1 MKFEHSAYQKPLSL
15 TGFGGGA
22 TSLNFIGAGLGE
34 PYWWLGYSG
43 QEGYGSANWGGTR
56 PTAID
61 IDSDGNIY
69 VLGHSRRVV
78 NTTAAVETF
87 IIKTDKYGTLI
98 WERGF
103 NIGPYNYGYTCEGWG
118 MRVASSGNIYVSGS
132 MSGYS
137 SSFPNGPTNQS
148 IFTGK
153 FNNSGTLQ
161 WMRLFG
167 GGGNQY
173 GRGLTIDSSE
183 NIYVTGYADIGPNG
197 ATSYEN
203 AVALKY
209 NSSGTIQWKRYIGR
223 TPSGSYEDY
232 GHAIVVDSSGNY
244 YVSGL
249 HRNTSV
255 FGGAYQKA
263 FLAKNYSNNN
273 HHWSRYYELSGYNM
287 YPGTSDMA
295 IDSSNNIYKVGQMK
309 TGSGKYGGWIIKVD
323 SSSSTGNVL
332 WAKNMFADH
341 LRNVEFYGVTVD
353 DSDNVYVTGRATME
367 YTGSGSGSTTSDYNG
382 DICII
387 KFNSSGTEQWKIG
400 IGVNGYSSAY
410 PHSREDYGMT
420 IKVDSTGKHVYI
432 GGITGGMD
440 PRGYGDTPSSPTLQS
455 NGVIIKL
462 PADGGATLTGSYDP
476 SGTFGNSNNKRIVTY
491 GGGKAGGSVLTTNY
505 TISGMTVSNNAAN
518 MGSSHLDNY
527 TGDEDVVSSLSIYT
541 PTSSPVI
548 GLSTSGPY
556 PIDEGESGIT
566 GFSTSWNPS
575 IPS

>member
-1 MKFEHSAYQKPLSL
+1 MKDSYKKESPLPTLVSL
-15 TGFGGGA
+15 GGGSSGFSYSA
-22 TSLNFIGAGLGE
+22 SSGE

-43 QEGYGSANWGGTR
+43 QEAYGSANWGGTR

-69 VLGHSRRVV
+69 VFGLSRRIV
-78 NTTAAVETF
+78 NTTGAEGAF
-87 IIKTDKYGTLI
+87 LIKTDKYGTLI

-103 NIGPYNYGYTCEGWG
+103 GIGTETCEGWG

-132 MSGYS
+132 MHGYT
-137 SSFPNGPTNQS
+137 SSFPNGPKNRS

-167 GGGNQY
+167 GSGHQY
-173 GRGLTIDSSE
+173 GRALTIDSSE
-183 NIYVTGYADIGPNG
+183 NVYVTGYAEIGPNG

-232 GHAIVVDSSGNY
+232 GHSIVVDSSGNY

-255 FGGAYQKA
+255 YGGANQKA
-263 FLAKNYSNNN
+263 FLAKNNSSNNN
-273 HHWSRYYELSGYNM
+273 VFCRYYDISGWNM

-295 IDSSNNIYKVGQMK
+295 IDSNDDIYMVGQMN
-309 TGSGKYGGWIIKVD
+309 TGGSSKYWGWIMKID
-323 SSSSTGNVL
+323 SSSSTGDIL
-332 WAKNMFADH
+332 WAREMHADH

-400 IGVNGYSSAY
+400 IGVNGYSSSY
-410 PHSREDYGMT
+410 PHSREDYGLT

-440 PRGYGDTPSSPTLQS
+440 PRGYGETPSSPSLTS

-462 PADGGATLTGSYDP
+462 PGDGGSTLTGSYDP

-491 GGGKAGGSVLTTNY
+491 GGGKAGGSALTTNY
-505 TISGMTVSNNAAN
+505 TISSVTFTNNNAYQ
-518 MGSSHLDNY
+518 STSHLDNY
-527 TGDEDVVSSLSIYT
+527 TETENIISSVTTYT
-541 PTSSPVI
+541 STSSPVI

-556 PIDEGESGIT
+556 PIDEGKSGVT

-575 IPS
+575 IP